1 MISVLLVDDLDLFC
15 DGIASVIRGQDD
27 MTVVGEAGDGLEA
40 LVKAEALKPDVI
52 LMDINMPGIDG
63 LEATRLIAQA
73 VPESHIVILT
83 MRDEDARLFEAIRN
97 GAQGYLVKTIRA
109 QQLVEMIRAA
119 ARGEAAMTPSVAA
132 RIMTEF
138 RHSARVTPEVG
149 EQDRQAQPTHPS
161 DELTQREQEV
171 LALMADGL
179 SDKEIAVTLNV
190 SLYTVKSHVRSILA
204 KLHVKSRREAGRRA
218 RPPPSYETDE
228 LVLFPRLCGGLRS
241 KILLFSGTRVM
252 TSAPGAT

>member
-1 MISVLLVDDLDLFC
+1 MISVLLVDDHDLFR

-27 MTVVGEAGDGLEA
+27 LTVVGEAGDGLEA
-40 LVKAEALKPDVI
+40 LVKAQALKPDVI
-52 LMDINMPGIDG
+52 LMDINMPGTDG

-97 GAQGYLVKTIRA
+97 GAHGYLVKTIRA

-119 ARGEAAMTPSVAA
+119 ARGEAAMTPAVAA
-132 RIMTEF
+132 RIMAEF
-138 RHSARVTPEVG
+138 RHSTRAAPDDG
-149 EQDRQAQPTHPS
+149 ERERPAQPAHPA

-179 SDKEIAVTLNV
+179 SDKEIAAVLNV

-204 KLHVKSRREAGRRA
+204 KLHVRSRHEAGRRA
-218 RPPPSYETDE
+218 RPD
-228 LVLFPRLCGGLRS
+228 
-241 KILLFSGTRVM
+241 
-252 TSAPGAT
+252 A

>member
-1 MISVLLVDDLDLFC
+1 MIGVLLVDDHDLFR

-27 MTVVGEAGDGLEA
+27 MVVIGEAGDGLEA
-40 LVKAEALKPDVI
+40 LVKAQALRPDVI

-73 VPESHIVILT
+73 VPQSHIVILT

-97 GAQGYLVKTIRA
+97 GAHGYLVKTIRA
-109 QQLVEMIRAA
+109 QQLVEMIRAV

-132 RIMTEF
+132 RIMAEF
-138 RHSARVTPEVG
+138 RHSVRMSPG
-149 EQDRQAQPTHPS
+149 DDDEQTEAQSPHPH

-171 LALMADGL
+171 LALIADGL
-179 SDKEIAVTLNV
+179 SDKEIAAALGV

-204 KLHVKSRREAGRRA
+204 KLHVKSRYEAGRRA
-218 RPPPSYETDE
+218 RP
-228 LVLFPRLCGGLRS
+228 GG
-241 KILLFSGTRVM
+241 
-252 TSAPGAT
+252 